1 MSSIFCGL
9 SCFTMKNLMFYRGD
23 INNLKLTYL
32 NILASDNFLEIIF
45 SRFFQQVSDYLV
57 SHCRKLPF

>member
-23 INNLKLTYL
+23 INSLKLTYL

-45 SRFFQQVSDYLV
+45 SRFFQRVSDYLV
-57 SHCRKLPF
+57 SHSRKLSF

>member
-23 INNLKLTYL
+23 LSDLKLTYL
-32 NILASDNFLEIIF
+32 NILASDNFLEIVF
-45 SRFFQQVSDYLV
+45 SRYFQRVSGYLV
-57 SHCRKLPF
+57 SHCRKLSF